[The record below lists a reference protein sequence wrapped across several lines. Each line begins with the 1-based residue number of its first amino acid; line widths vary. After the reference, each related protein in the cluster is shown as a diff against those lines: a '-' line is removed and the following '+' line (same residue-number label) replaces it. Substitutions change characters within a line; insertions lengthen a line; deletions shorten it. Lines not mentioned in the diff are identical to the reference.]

1 MNYCKCGEPVHP
13 VRQKY
18 GYKTCVKC
26 SSTKRVASAP
36 ITNHKT
42 GNTIQIV
49 SQEVSIELIKI
60 SEFSSLRRDPEGI
73 DRMALELRNHLLNQE
88 LNDGINIR
96 SFINENLTK

>member
-18 GYKTCVKC
+18 GYKTCVSC
-26 SSTKRVASAP
+26 SNVERVASAP

-49 SQEVSIELIKI
+49 SQAQSIAIAKASRRKGCLLYT
-60 SEFSSLRRDPEGI
+60 SPSPRDLSTSRMPSS
-73 DRMALELRNHLLNQE
+73 A
-88 LNDGINIR
+88 
-96 SFINENLTK
+96 

>member
-1 MNYCKCGEPVHP
+1 MAKYCKCGASIHP

-26 SSTKRVASAP
+26 SSVERVASAP

-49 SQEVSIELIKI
+49 SQAQSIAIHKA
-60 SEFSSLRRDPEGI
+60 SRRKGYGTCLR
-73 DRMALELRNHLLNQE
+73 
-88 LNDGINIR
+88 
-96 SFINENLTK
+96 